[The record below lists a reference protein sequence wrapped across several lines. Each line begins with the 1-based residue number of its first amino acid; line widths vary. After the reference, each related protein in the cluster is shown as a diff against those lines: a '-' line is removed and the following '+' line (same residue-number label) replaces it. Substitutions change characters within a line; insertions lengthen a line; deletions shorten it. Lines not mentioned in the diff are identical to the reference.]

1 MKVAERSV
9 NLRRGDVSLLGNI
22 RSENADMSNV
32 KSCENH
38 DRRKF

>member
-9 NLRRGDVSLLGNI
+9 NCRILDESLIGNI

-32 KSCENH
+32 
-38 DRRKF
+38 